1 MAFDAQAATNTYI
14 DSLGSEALAQA
25 AAYTAG
31 NQWLMLWSLGVTI
44 ISTWLIIRSGVLTSL
59 SYKLSREGLLQSR
72 IQSERGL
79 YRFICH
85 YRVTVDHLHQ
95 LVSADPI
102 RHDRSTAG

>member
-44 ISTWLIIRSGVLTSL
+44 ISTCSLYGAASSPHCPTSFL
-59 SYKLSREGLLQSR
+59 GRALQSR

>member
-44 ISTWLIIRSGVLTSL
+44 I
-59 SYKLSREGLLQSR
+59 
-72 IQSERGL
+72 
-79 YRFICH
+79 
-85 YRVTVDHLHQ
+85 
-95 LVSADPI
+95 
-102 RHDRSTAG
+102 